1 MLAGRHDNAEPGA
14 GIDIDMRKDAALAD
28 QFQFRQPL
36 QKRRAYLRALAD
48 QHQRLGILQA
58 FRQHI
63 DVLDV
68 IVPDGDV
75 VSRQLAEAVEGAH
88 RVEIIVEDRDLHDA
102 PPVARGYFTASNS
115 TSNISV
121 AFGGMTPPAPRAP

>member
-1 MLAGRHDNAEPGA
+1 MSICGKTLRWLISFSFGSRSSSGV
-14 GIDIDMRKDAALAD
+14 AD
-28 QFQFRQPL
+28 
-36 QKRRAYLRALAD
+36 LRALAD
-48 QHQRLGILQA
+48 QHQRLGIPQA
-58 FRQHI
+58 FRQRI
-63 DVLDV
+63 DILDV

-75 VSRQLAEAVEGAH
+75 VSGQLAEAIEGAQ

-102 PPVARGYFTASNS
+102 PPRMRGYFTASNS